1 MEVKTDEKT
10 SDSQYTSTSKFTEQ
24 LCQEHLPSEKIIR
37 LNIKTN
43 ITGRLYQKKWS
54 QNNLTLVW
62 QIEAKQNK

>member
-10 SDSQYTSTSKFTEQ
+10 SDSQYTSRCSEQ
-24 LCQEHLPSEKIIR
+24 LCQEHSPSEKIMG

-43 ITGRLYQKKWS
+43 IKKGRLYQERRS

-62 QIEAKQNK
+62 QIKAKQNE